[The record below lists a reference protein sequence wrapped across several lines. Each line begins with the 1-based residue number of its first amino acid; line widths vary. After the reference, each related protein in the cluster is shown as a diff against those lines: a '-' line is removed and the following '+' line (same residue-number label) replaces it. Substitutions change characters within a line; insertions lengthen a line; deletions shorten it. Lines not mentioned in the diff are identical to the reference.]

1 MSMKFNLSGAIRT
14 NRIEVGGQ
22 SVVQKWVEI
31 KPTILQRSLVHYR
44 NHPNCQQ
51 SREAL
56 RLYSDEEIVV
66 MTAQIPRTLW
76 ILEKDYLKLQGDEK
90 DEL

>member
-1 MSMKFNLSGAIRT
+1 MSMKFNLSGATRS
-14 NRIEVGGQ
+14 NRIMVDGQ

-31 KPTILQRSLVHYR
+31 NPTVLQRSLIHYR

-51 SREAL
+51 ARKAL

-66 MTAQIPRTLW
+66 MTAQIPKSLW
-76 ILEKDYLKLQGDEK
+76 ILEKEFLKSKED
-90 DEL
+90 D

>member
-1 MSMKFNLSGAIRT
+1 MSIKFNLSGGTRS
-14 NRIEVGGQ
+14 NRIEVGGK

-51 SREAL
+51 ARQAL

-66 MTAQIPRTLW
+66 ITAQIPKTWW
-76 ILEKDYLKLQGDEK
+76 ILEKEFLKSQGD
-90 DEL
+90 DSNG

>member
-1 MSMKFNLSGAIRT
+1 MSMKFNLSGATRT

-76 ILEKDYLKLQGDEK
+76 ILEKDYLKLQGD
-90 DEL
+90 DSND